1 MVVLLQRGRTGSPG
15 RTNLP
20 WNAES
25 GHFVLSQV
33 FKCLMSYL
41 HKSKFCPA
49 CENFSDKTGLVYT
62 SKSCVI
68 QFQELGNMGAES
80 EKYQVGSRK
89 IKCNNP

>member
-1 MVVLLQRGRTGSPG
+1 MKNGSLITA
-15 RTNLP
+15 RQDSVTK
-20 WNAES
+20 S
-25 GHFVLSQV
+25 GQTCQDIFQV